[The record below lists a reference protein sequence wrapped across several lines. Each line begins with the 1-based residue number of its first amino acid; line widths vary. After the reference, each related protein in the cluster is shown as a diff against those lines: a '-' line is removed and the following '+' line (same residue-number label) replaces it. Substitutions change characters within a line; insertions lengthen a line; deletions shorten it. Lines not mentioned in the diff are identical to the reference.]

1 MPNKSKLTVVKS
13 LRASKE
19 FWDKADKT
27 AKKEKTDRNK
37 LIVKVVSEYC
47 NEVNKNVNKFR

>member
-37 LIVKVVSEYC
+37 LIVKVVSEYL
-47 NEVNKNVNKFR
+47 NEVENGRK

>member
-19 FWDKADKT
+19 FWKKADET

>member
-19 FWDKADKT
+19 FWKKADET
-27 AKKEKTDRNK
+27 AKREKTDRNK

-47 NEVNKNVNKFR
+47 NEVENGRK